1 MIGRNPHLPERR
13 LVDHY
18 MAQRC
23 GEIFDPPVA
32 EHLADCGACSAR
44 YAELCECLD
53 EVRVAGDMQVDAIFT
68 AERLHA
74 QRVQVARKLEHVGH
88 AAQIISFP
96 GRQTGRRIAARA
108 SRAASRWVAAAA
120 VAGVLIGLGLGVF
133 YDSNARLA
141 SNRFGARPLANLSP
155 VSGSVAPSPSLA
167 AEEAFWSEIELAI
180 DQPYTPELAAFEAL
194 TPYVQEV
201 AVRSQ

>member
-1 MIGRNPHLPERR
+1 MIRRNPHLPERR

-32 EHLADCGACSAR
+32 EHLADCAACAAR
-44 YAELCECLD
+44 YAELSRGLD
-53 EVRVAGDMQVDAIFT
+53 EVRAAGDMQVDAIFT
-68 AERLHA
+68 AERLQA
-74 QRVQVARKLEHVGH
+74 QQVQVARKLEHVRH

-96 GRQTGRRIAARA
+96 GRQAGRRIAAHA
-108 SRAASRWVAAAA
+108 SRVASRWVAAAA
-120 VAGVLIGLGLGVF
+120 VAGVLIGLGLGAF
-133 YDSNARLA
+133 YDSSAKFASTRLGVRH
-141 SNRFGARPLANLSP
+141 SANLSP
-155 VSGSVAPSPSLA
+155 APGSIAPASSFA
-167 AEEAFWSEIELAI
+167 AEEAFLSEVELAV
-180 DQPYTPELAAFEAL
+180 DQPYTSELAAFDAL

>member
-44 YAELCECLD
+44 YAELCQSLD

-68 AERLHA
+68 AERLQA
-74 QRVQVARKLEHVGH
+74 QRMQVARKLEHVGH
-88 AAQIISFP
+88 AAQIINFP

-108 SRAASRWVAAAA
+108 SRVASRWVAAAA

-133 YDSNARLA
+133 YDSNARFVA
-141 SNRFGARPLANLSP
+141 NRFAARPSTSLSP
-155 VSGSVAPSPSLA
+155 GAGSVAPSSSA
-167 AEEAFWSEIELAI
+167 AEEAFWSEIEFAV
-180 DQPYTPELAAFEAL
+180 DQPFTPELAAFEAL